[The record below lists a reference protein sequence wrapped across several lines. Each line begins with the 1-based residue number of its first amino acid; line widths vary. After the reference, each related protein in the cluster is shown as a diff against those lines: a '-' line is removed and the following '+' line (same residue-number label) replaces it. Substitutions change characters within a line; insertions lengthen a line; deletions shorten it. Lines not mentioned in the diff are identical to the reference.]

1 MPLYLSWLVVA
12 SVLGITQLFAIGGF
26 GVSPLEFS
34 LLGVFGI
41 AAYRWLWLAQ
51 PIQIPRSYEVLGLVA
66 MFSAVTVSTA
76 VVAMS
81 GSAPV
86 VTQSLKTYAH
96 FIYLWMV
103 GLVFLCLPITAEDWV
118 RALRVHFAI
127 ATVVMVY
134 GLYQLPARA
143 FDWPLAWIDIGNV
156 SFTRGLS
163 DDTEIGQIAL
173 KFQNFYRAT
182 SIFSEPSSLSGYA
195 TATLV
200 MLIVPYFRGTPSIIR
215 QRWWFWLL
223 IVLSALSIFLAFSIT
238 GLLLLGAALIGMV
251 ILYPRESAKR
261 LLVVGL
267 FCLLFVG
274 VADRAVE
281 AVTDIS
287 VIELFGQRLSSYVSG
302 AAADD
307 ELGTIAGDSFSQRL
321 LDYQTALSAWEDAPL
336 TGVGPGSFSESA
348 VGRRYSQPFLSTLI
362 GSVLV
367 EFGLIGFVLIIG
379 GLLGFLIR
387 SWMVERQW
395 TRHHRGIKAAEEQ
408 IASFIPFRWLLI
420 VLTTVTGNFLITPS
434 FWFDVAMLLTM
445 QMAVLRKM
453 GGVPWVEFTLGKQ
466 RFESQS

>member
-1 MPLYLSWLVVA
+1 MPYYLSWLVVS
-12 SVLGITQLFAIGGF
+12 SVLGITQLFSIGGF
-26 GVSPLEFS
+26 GVTPLEFS
-34 LLGVFGI
+34 LVGIFGI

-51 PIQIPRSYEVLGLVA
+51 PIRLPRSYEVLGIVA
-66 MFSAVTVSTA
+66 ILGAVTISA
-76 VVAMS
+76 AGVVLD
-81 GSAPV
+81 GSSPV
-86 VTQSLKTYAH
+86 VTQTLKTYAH

-103 GLVFLCLPITAEDWV
+103 GLVFLCIPISAEDWI
-118 RALRVHFAI
+118 RALRVHFVI

-134 GLYQLPARA
+134 GLYQLPARV
-143 FDWPLAWIDIGNV
+143 FDWPLAWIDVSNV

-163 DDTEIGQIAL
+163 DDTEVGQIAL

-200 MLIVPYFRGTPSIIR
+200 MLIVPYFRGTASIIR
-215 QRWWFWLL
+215 QRWWFWTV
-223 IVLSALSIFLAFSIT
+223 IVLSVLSIFLAFSIT
-238 GLLLLGAALIGMV
+238 GLLLLSAALLAMV
-251 ILYPRESAKR
+251 VAYPRESARR
-261 LLVVGL
+261 LAIVGVCSLV
-267 FCLLFVG
+267 FVG

-281 AVTDIS
+281 AVTNIS
-287 VIELFGQRLSSYVSG
+287 VIELFGQRLQSYVSG

-321 LDYQTALSAWEDAPL
+321 QDYQTALVAWEDAPV
-336 TGVGPGSFSESA
+336 TGVGPGSFAESA
-348 VGRRYSQPFLSTLI
+348 AGRQYSQPFLSTLI

-379 GLLGFLIR
+379 GLVGFLIR
-387 SWMVERQW
+387 SWIVERQW
-395 TRHHRGIKAAEEQ
+395 TKQHRGRDLPEEQ

-420 VLTTVTGNFLITPS
+420 VLTTVTGNFLITPA

-453 GGVPWVEFTLGKQ
+453 GEGSWVEFTLGRSRVEQ
-466 RFESQS
+466 HV